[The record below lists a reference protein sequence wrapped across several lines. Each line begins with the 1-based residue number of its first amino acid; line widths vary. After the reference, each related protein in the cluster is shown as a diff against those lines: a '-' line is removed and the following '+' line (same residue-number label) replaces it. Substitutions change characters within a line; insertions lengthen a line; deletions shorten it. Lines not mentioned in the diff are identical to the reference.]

1 MRPLVEDPRPRA
13 PRVFGTAIGVL
24 LVGLA
29 VGAYGLSGCAG
40 GSHDGGPAPES
51 SGESLNTTL
60 SHADSAMRDGD
71 YEEAALAYEQ
81 ALRLSPDH
89 PGATAN
95 LATCYL
101 RQRTVLKARD
111 LLTSYLGRHPGDP
124 AARLVLARVW
134 LRQGDLDKA
143 AEALREVVRVKPD
156 VLLAQYNLGF
166 IAYRSRHYDEAEE
179 HLRAALALQPD
190 HVESYY
196 TLGLTLLA
204 SARVD
209 EAIASFEKVLAL
221 EPKHVGAHFN
231 LAAAYA
237 RAGRM
242 KEAAREQAA
251 YGDLSG
257 RNKAHDEEATQ
268 IATTMVKAIQ
278 LVNGRNYPEA
288 LVEYQDLARRY
299 PDYAPIRLEIGRLQV
314 RLGQRRE
321 ALETLKRATAL
332 DPKLSEPHYL
342 LAGLYGEA
350 GDAAAADRELQIFAA
365 LEVIPEGKSAY

>member
-1 MRPLVEDPRPRA
+1 VARRIGRLSLLGLLACGLV
-13 PRVFGTAIGVL
+13 
-24 LVGLA
+24 
-29 VGAYGLSGCAG
+29 LSGCAG
-40 GSHDGGPAPES
+40 GTHEGGPAPGA
-51 SGESLNTTL
+51 SGESLDTIL
-60 SHADSAMRDGD
+60 SHADGAMRDGD
-71 YEEAALAYEQ
+71 YQEAALAYEQ
-81 ALRLSPDH
+81 ALQRSPDH
-89 PGATAN
+89 PAATAN
-95 LATCYL
+95 LASCYL
-101 RQRTVLKARD
+101 RLRTVIKAQE
-111 LLTSYLGRHPGDP
+111 LLTSYLGRQPGDP

-179 HLRAALALQPD
+179 HLRAAIALQPD

-196 TLGLTLLA
+196 TLGLTLVA
-204 SARVD
+204 TGRVD
-209 EAIASFEKVLAL
+209 EAIASFERVLAL

-231 LAAAYA
+231 LAGAYA

-242 KEAAREQAA
+242 KEAGREQAA

-257 RNKAHDEEATQ
+257 RSKAHEEKETQ

-278 LVNGRNYPEA
+278 LVNERNYPGA
-288 LVEYQDLARRY
+288 LTEYLSLAGRY
-299 PDYAPIRLEIGRLQV
+299 PDHAPIRLEIGRLQV

-321 ALETLKRATAL
+321 ALETLKAATAL
-332 DPKLSEPHYL
+332 DPNLSEPHYL
-342 LAGLYGEA
+342 LAGLYRET
-350 GDAAAADRELQIFAA
+350 GDTAAADRELQIFAT